1 MQAKFRVSTT
11 PNACPVTPRNNL
23 ATPFSPFSSG
33 YRAPAPLSPLVC
45 PRTPTPSLSFHA
57 SPSLTQK
64 RKRTDDKENEL
75 PEYSDYTA
83 SVTSTSKKPKYSAR
97 RNNQQ
102 KLEDVFKAIDDA
114 NWVLGEFLYH
124 VFRLKDEDGSKRHRS
139 RQHAKLASS
148 FLQGMTRYTPAMIVD
163 AWFRDPDGCIPSSC
177 TDEHLMYSTKIPYT
191 EIQSIRP
198 ALTSFAVQIVEKRL
212 ISEAQHAV
220 EWADIGSATVPR
232 VAELLQKHQ
241 PLTWHFLTSIALPE
255 DWRKTKAQSKPEC
268 PQRTVHTRRPV
279 ETVCTHVLSS
289 LNFTRNNEARLLP
302 LARGLLYFAFSA
314 PVDLISYGSRI
325 GEMPAYSTIYNA
337 LKGLSTHAAAVTA
350 AHGRDPTTCGFLQ
363 IDNTQHYKRQYDLRI
378 GRTNQMVIGIAAT
391 YSELAGVEVSA
402 LDLEDKRCRIA
413 KNQRLKVT
421 VKTFLDLL
429 DAKHIETVSMLHWLR
444 VLVHYIPAL
453 SKWREHV
460 SMLFRTRASKLPLP
474 AQATIVHPL
483 ASSGKNETVTT
494 ELKDALVDFFAQMGQ
509 SPGDYHRRLIL
520 VGGDGLT
527 YEKMLVQKQ
536 YLQFHNDPFQSFEL
550 LEPVLSLWHTEWT
563 DLSRIYETHW
573 DSLQSED
580 PSTLGHSAAQVNHPA
595 PPNLKK
601 VDYYPAAEFLYLV
614 LDVRIL
620 DCWRLHFGCNN
631 LFTYFEDLMAS
642 GHLPEIETLEEAARK
657 LHRAYSSTRG
667 VYQALH
673 ETTETSTWSRTV
685 PLGTPWVPPPTFES
699 SDSLSEPKKKPKR
712 PTKKIADDLGRHPKG
727 DRVLANSIMFM
738 RDAMI
743 SREMSYAIA
752 EGDAGRVH
760 EVMKVMLFTF
770 AGSSHSKYTT
780 YLLETI
786 CNLEMESGP
795 ALRDTILKS
804 TLVNLSGRPG
814 AFSAADLMQE
824 YFNRLLEAIVEKK
837 GIEYGHTFIRQVVSR
852 NLHHFARI
860 KLDLH
865 NGIGLTKHSGRHV
878 APHLKPEVETLLET
892 YTQSELHCRRP
903 GRAYSEE
910 DRDDFDT
917 TRNRGLKTD
926 PPAPVD
932 IEEEEG
938 DPEEI
943 EEPAEEGNNPNPP
956 SPPTWGYVEVING
969 ELIFGDRDVLAA
981 DVDQWFTRVEEE
993 NMEDENM
1000 AIDKL
1005 DD

>member
-1 MQAKFRVSTT
+1 M
-11 PNACPVTPRNNL
+11 
-23 ATPFSPFSSG
+23 
-33 YRAPAPLSPLVC
+33 
-45 PRTPTPSLSFHA
+45 PSLLSYSYLTPDPLANYLGSA
-57 SPSLTQK
+57 SL
-64 RKRTDDKENEL
+64 
-75 PEYSDYTA
+75 A
-83 SVTSTSKKPKYSAR
+83 SV
-97 RNNQQ
+97 
-102 KLEDVFKAIDDA
+102 
-114 NWVLGEFLYH
+114 
-124 VFRLKDEDGSKRHRS
+124 
-139 RQHAKLASS
+139 
-148 FLQGMTRYTPAMIVD
+148 
-163 AWFRDPDGCIPSSC
+163 
-177 TDEHLMYSTKIPYT
+177 
-191 EIQSIRP
+191 
-198 ALTSFAVQIVEKRL
+198 
-212 ISEAQHAV
+212 
-220 EWADIGSATVPR
+220 
-232 VAELLQKHQ
+232 
-241 PLTWHFLTSIALPE
+241 
-255 DWRKTKAQSKPEC
+255 
-268 PQRTVHTRRPV
+268 
-279 ETVCTHVLSS
+279 
-289 LNFTRNNEARLLP
+289 
-302 LARGLLYFAFSA
+302 
-314 PVDLISYGSRI
+314 
-325 GEMPAYSTIYNA
+325 
-337 LKGLSTHAAAVTA
+337 
-350 AHGRDPTTCGFLQ
+350 
-363 IDNTQHYKRQYDLRI
+363 YDLRI

-402 LDLEDKRCRIA
+402 LDLEEKRRWIA
-413 KNQRLKVT
+413 KNQQLKAT

-429 DAKHIETVSMLHWLR
+429 DANHIETVSTLHWLR

-453 SKWREHV
+453 SKWRELV
-460 SMLFRTRASKLPLP
+460 SMLFRMRASKLPLP

-573 DSLQSED
+573 DSLQSKD

-631 LFTYFEDLMAS
+631 LFTYFEDLTVS

-667 VYQALH
+667 VYHALH
-673 ETTETSTWSRTV
+673 ETTETSTWSQTV
-685 PLGTPWVPPPTFES
+685 LLGTPWVPPPTFES
-699 SDSLSEPKKKPKR
+699 SEGLSEPKKKPKR
-712 PTKKIADDLGRHPKG
+712 PTKKKADDLGRHPEG
-727 DRVLANSIMFM
+727 DRVLANSIMLM
-738 RDAMI
+738 RDALI

-770 AGSSHSKYTT
+770 VRSSHSKYTT

-795 ALRDTILKS
+795 ALWNTILKS

-814 AFSAADLMQE
+814 SFGAADLMQE

-837 GIEYGHTFIRQVVSR
+837 GIEYGHTFIREVVSR

-892 YTQSELHCRRP
+892 YAQSELHCRRP
-903 GRAYSEE
+903 GHAYSEE
-910 DRDDFDT
+910 DRDDFGCGHDKLRAGKLKKWITDT

-926 PPAPVD
+926 PATPVD
-932 IEEEEG
+932 GEEEAG
-938 DPEEI
+938 DGEEM
-943 EEPAEEGNNPNPP
+943 EEPAEEENDPNPP
-956 SPPTWGYVEVING
+956 SPPTWGYTEVING

-981 DVDQWFTRVEEE
+981 DVDKWFTQVEEE
-993 NMEDENM
+993 NMEDENT
-1000 AIDKL
+1000 AIDNF